1 MGLFGAGGWLVLGII
16 LVVLGLLVRSA
27 LFQWLIDAMGFI
39 LIIVGII
46 AVIVALVTM
55 ITGKGRRSGSY

>member
-1 MGLFGAGGWLVLGII
+1 MGLFGAGGWLVFGII
-16 LVVLGLLVRSA
+16 LLVLGLLMRSA

-55 ITGKGRRSGSY
+55 ITGKGRRSGNY